1 MDSSWITGDPIGI
14 YLQLSEQIKGSG
26 AIFFYQL
33 AAGLG
38 TVVNSGSSTYRALD
52 AGVKLPTR

>member
-1 MDSSWITGDPIGI
+1 MDSIWIKDDLTGID
-14 YLQLSEQIKGSG
+14 LQLSEQIKSPG
-26 AIFFYQL
+26 ALFFYQF